1 MAYRDAKDV
10 MLYFRTVADEDHDD
24 GNCGAATQLSSVMLP
39 ASRLRWMNPTSDT
52 VLTLYFDSIK
62 NIEGADDQA
71 DEITIADSVGLLI
84 NSNQHREV
92 MNGIVQAINSSS
104 TGLVVVADTV
114 TTNVAGTTVDKVFI
128 HPDITGFGGYT
139 SDTNAT
145 GIAAVAVHAGS

>member
-10 MLYFRTVADEDHDD
+10 MLYFRGVADEDHDD
-24 GNCGAATQLSSVMLP
+24 GATGAATQLSSVMLP

-92 MNGIVQAINSSS
+92 MNGLVQAINNSK
-104 TGLVVVADTV
+104 TGVIVVADTV
-114 TTNVAGTTVDKVFI
+114 TTNVAGSTVDKVFI
-128 HPDITGFGGYT
+128 HPDITGMAGYT
-139 SDTNAT
+139 SDTNFT
-145 GIAAVAVHAGS
+145 GIACVAVHAGS